1 VLQPFDSQYHR
12 QRNRCERE
20 PQNQTPVPGAPQ
32 DEHTEM
38 VHIVLQDQH
47 GGRLSLRADDRYVKP
62 QQRLE
67 AIERA
72 YLQAVRSRIGLVE
85 DDIGNGSGTLFFVVC
100 VLVDTPPFANLAN
113 KLGLRP
119 EKQAWGVRDSALSRQ
134 RRYALPLCLPRA
146 LGHAPHDFPLAV
158 IILLVIH
165 EHILGFMNS
174 C

>member
-1 VLQPFDSQYHR
+1 
-12 QRNRCERE
+12 
-20 PQNQTPVPGAPQ
+20 
-32 DEHTEM
+32 M

-62 QQRLE
+62 LQRLE

-72 YLQAVRSRIGLVE
+72 YLQAVWSGIGLVE
-85 DDIGNGSGTLFFVVC
+85 DDIGNRFGMLFLVVC

-119 EKQAWGVRDSALSRQ
+119 EKQAWSPRLGTEPPGG
-134 RRYALPLCLPRA
+134 YALPLCLPRA